1 MPLASVEEALEDFKQ
16 GKFIIV
22 MDDANREN
30 EGDLIMAAEKVTP
43 EAVNFAIENARG
55 LLCMPIIGE
64 RLDELNI
71 SMMVD
76 GNNSAKHGTAFTVSV
91 DYSKGTTTG
100 ISSYDRAAT
109 IRALANS
116 DSRPED
122 FAKPGH
128 LFPLRYQEG
137 GVLVRPGHTEATV
150 DLARMAGFYPAG
162 IVCEILNS
170 DGTMARMPELEAFSQ
185 KHNIKVVTIAQIIA
199 ARRRS
204 EKLVKREA
212 EASLPTSYGTFK
224 IVAYTSL
231 IEPGEHLA
239 LVMGKWKADEP
250 VLVRVHSECL
260 TGDVFS
266 SLRCDCGEQIRLA
279 LSMISEKGAG
289 VFIYLRQEGRGIGLH
304 NKIRAYSL
312 QDTGMDTVEAN
323 ESLGFDPDLRHYDV
337 AAQMLLDLR
346 VKRLLLATNNPHK
359 IAGLGGY
366 GLEIVERVPLETQ
379 VNEKNREYMS
389 TKRSR
394 MGHFIQS
401 C

>member
-279 LSMISEKGAG
+279 LSMISEKG
-289 VFIYLRQEGRGIGLH
+289 RWCLH
-304 NKIRAYSL
+304 L
-312 QDTGMDTVEAN
+312 PPPG
-323 ESLGFDPDLRHYDV
+323 G
-337 AAQMLLDLR
+337 
-346 VKRLLLATNNPHK
+346 KRYRLA
-359 IAGLGGY
+359 
-366 GLEIVERVPLETQ
+366 
-379 VNEKNREYMS
+379 
-389 TKRSR
+389 
-394 MGHFIQS
+394 
-401 C
+401 